1 MLTMEDDVEIHA
13 LKRRG
18 WSIAAIARHTGR
30 DPKTIRRYLAGDL
43 PRRGKRPSTL
53 EPYRV
58 YVKARFNDDPHL
70 LATTLHDELVGL
82 GFERSYPTLV
92 RELRALELRPRCECC
107 RSGSAATA
115 EIAHG
120 PGAELQFDW
129 LELGETPWGRPAHV
143 LVGVLPHSSR
153 LRGVFAEGE
162 TFAHLA
168 GSLDGLLRRFGGTAK
183 SWRTDRMSTVVVPGT
198 DRIRAEAAALAK
210 HYGAQ
215 IAVCPP
221 NRPQRKGPVERG
233 IGYLTQSW
241 WRAAPVATSAQA
253 QADLDRWCASVA
265 DRRRR
270 AGGATV
276 GSLADREPLRSLP
289 ASAFPAELRV
299 ERVVSRTALVAFEGN
314 RYSVGP
320 ELAGQN
326 VIVKARLGELHVEV
340 LAPSG
345 AAVARHRRAPSGA
358 DQTVRSSEHAIALE
372 RVVLEEFT
380 TRKTCPR
387 KPHRPPGEEA
397 LAEAARL
404 RGHDGG
410 GGATVVDLAT
420 YAELAEAADG
430 R

>member
-13 LKRRG
+13 LKGRG
-18 WSIAAIARHTGR
+18 WTIAAIARHTGR

-43 PRRGKRPSTL
+43 PTRGRGSSCL
-53 EPYRV
+53 EPFRGY
-58 YVKARFNDDPHL
+58 AATRFAEDPHL
-70 LATTLHDELVGL
+70 LATTLHEEIAAL

-107 RSGSAATA
+107 PSGQGATG
-115 EIAHG
+115 EIDHD

-129 LELGETPWGRPAHV
+129 LVLGETPWGREAHV
-143 LVGVLPHSSR
+143 LVGVLPHSGR
-153 LRGVFAEGE
+153 VRGVFAEAE

-168 GSLDGLLRRFGGTAK
+168 GALDGLLRRFGGTSH
-183 SWRTDRMSTVVVPGT
+183 SWRTDRMSTVVIPGT

-210 HYGAQ
+210 HYGTT

-221 NRPQRKGPVERG
+221 NRPQRKGSVERG
-233 IGYLTQSW
+233 IDYLTQSW
-241 WRAAPVATSAQA
+241 WRSAPVATPAQA
-253 QADLDRWCASVA
+253 QADLDRWSSSVA

-270 AGGATV
+270 GPGESV
-276 GSLADREPLRSLP
+276 GSLADREPLLSLP
-289 ASAFPAELRV
+289 AAPFPAELRA

-320 ELAGQN
+320 EFVGQT
-326 VIVKARLGELHVEV
+326 VVARARLGELHVEL

-345 AAVARHRRAPSGA
+345 ASVARHRRAPSGA
-358 DQTVRSSEHAIALE
+358 DQTIRSSEHATALE
-372 RVVLEEFT
+372 RVVLEQFS

-387 KPHRPPGEEA
+387 KPNRPPGAEA

-404 RGHDGG
+404 RGQGD
-410 GGATVVDLAT
+410 AAVVVDLEA
-420 YAELAEAADG
+420 YAQAARAAG
-430 R
+430 TR

>member
-1 MLTMEDDVEIHA
+1 MLTMEDDVEIYA

-43 PRRGKRPSTL
+43 PVRGEGPSPL
-53 EPYRV
+53 EPFRP
-58 YVKARFNDDPHL
+58 YVAARFGDDPHL
-70 LATTLHDELVGL
+70 LATTLHEELIGL

-107 RSGSAATA
+107 RSGSVATA
-115 EIAHG
+115 EIPHG
-120 PGAELQFDW
+120 PGEELQFDW
-129 LELGETPWGRPAHV
+129 LVLSETPWGREAHV

-168 GSLDGLLRRFGGTAK
+168 AALDGLLRRFGGTAR
-183 SWRTDRMSTVVVPGT
+183 SWRTDRMSTIVNPGT

-210 HYGAQ
+210 HYGTQ
-215 IAVCPP
+215 IAICPP

-233 IGYLTQSW
+233 VGYLTQSW
-241 WRAAPVATSAQA
+241 WRSAPVATPAQA

-270 AGGATV
+270 GKGESV
-276 GSLADREPLRSLP
+276 RSLADREPLLSLP
-289 ASAFPAELRV
+289 ATPFPAELRA

-320 ELAGQN
+320 ELAGQT
-326 VIVKARLGELHVEV
+326 VAVRARLGELHVEI

-358 DQTVRSSEHAIALE
+358 DQTIRSSEHAIALE
-372 RVVLEEFT
+372 RVALDEFT
-380 TRKTCPR
+380 TGKACPR
-387 KPHRPPGEEA
+387 KPNRPPGEAA

-404 RGHDGG
+404 RGHEAA
-410 GGATVVDLAT
+410 ATIVDLAT
-420 YAELAEAADG
+420 YAEIAKAAG
-430 R
+430 RR

>member
-43 PRRGKRPSTL
+43 PTRGRGPSPL
-53 EPYRV
+53 EPYRA
-58 YVKARFNDDPHL
+58 YAAARFKEDPHL
-70 LATTLHDELVGL
+70 LATTLHEEIARL

-92 RELRALELRPRCECC
+92 RELRRLELRPRCECC
-107 RSGSAATA
+107 PTGQGATG
-115 EIAHG
+115 EINHD

-129 LELGETPWGRPAHV
+129 LQLGETPWGREAHV
-143 LVGVLPHSSR
+143 LVGVLPHSAR

-162 TFAHLA
+162 TSAHLA
-168 GSLDGLLRRFGGTAK
+168 GALDGLLRRYGGTAH
-183 SWRTDRMSTVVVPGT
+183 SWRTDRMSTIVVAGT

-210 HYGAQ
+210 HYGVT
-215 IAVCPP
+215 IAICPP

-233 IGYLTQSW
+233 IDYLTQSW
-241 WRAAPVATSAQA
+241 WRSAPVATPAQA
-253 QADLDRWCASVA
+253 QADLDRWCVSVA

-270 AGGATV
+270 GKGETV
-276 GSLADREPLRSLP
+276 GSLADREPLLSLP
-289 ASAFPAELRV
+289 ATPFPAELRL

-320 ELAGQN
+320 ELVGQT
-326 VIVKARLGELHVEV
+326 VVVRARLGELYVEI

-358 DQTVRSSEHAIALE
+358 DQTIRSRDHAIALE
-372 RVVLEEFT
+372 RVVLEEFSI
-380 TRKTCPR
+380 RKTCPR
-387 KPHRPPGEEA
+387 KPNRPPGEEA

-410 GGATVVDLAT
+410 VATVVDLAT
-420 YAELAEAADG
+420 YAELAKAVDG

>member
-13 LKRRG
+13 LRRRG
-18 WSIAAIARHTGR
+18 WSTAAIARHTGR
-30 DPKTIRRYLAGDL
+30 DPKTVRRYLAGDL
-43 PRRGKRPSTL
+43 PTRGKGASPL
-53 EPYRV
+53 EPYRA
-58 YVKARFNDDPHL
+58 YVVARFGDDPHL
-70 LATTLHDELVGL
+70 LATTLHEELIGL

-107 RSGSAATA
+107 RSGSVATV
-115 EIAHG
+115 EIPHG
-120 PGAELQFDW
+120 PGEELQFDW
-129 LELGETPWGRPAHV
+129 LQLSETPWGREAHV

-168 GSLDGLLRRFGGTAK
+168 GALDGLLRRFGGTTK
-183 SWRTDRMSTVVVPGT
+183 SWRTDRMSTIVNPGT

-210 HYGAQ
+210 HYGTT
-215 IAVCPP
+215 IAVCPS

-233 IGYLTQSW
+233 VGYLTQSW
-241 WRAAPVATSAQA
+241 WRSAPVATPAQA

-270 AGGATV
+270 AKGESV
-276 GSLADREPLRSLP
+276 GSLADREPLLSLP
-289 ASAFPAELRV
+289 ATLFPAELRA

-320 ELAGQN
+320 ELAGQT
-326 VIVKARLGELHVEV
+326 VTLRARLGELHVEI

-358 DQTVRSSEHAIALE
+358 DQIVRSSEHAIALE
-372 RVVLEEFT
+372 RVVLNEFT
-380 TRKTCPR
+380 SAKACPR
-387 KPHRPPGEEA
+387 KPNRPPGDAA

-404 RGHDGG
+404 RGHDGA
-410 GGATVVDLAT
+410 ATVVDLAT
-420 YAELAEAADG
+420 YAEIAKAVSG

>member
-1 MLTMEDDVEIHA
+1 MEDDVEIHA
-13 LKRRG
+13 LKGRG
-18 WSIAAIARHTGR
+18 WSVAAIARHTGR

-43 PRRGKRPSTL
+43 PARGKGPSPL
-53 EPYRV
+53 EPFRP
-58 YVKARFNDDPHL
+58 YVAARFGDDPHL
-70 LATTLHDELVGL
+70 PATTLHAELRAL

-107 RSGSAATA
+107 RSGASATA
-115 EIAHG
+115 EIHHG

-129 LELGETPWGRPAHV
+129 LELSETPWGRPARV

-183 SWRTDRMSTVVVPGT
+183 SWRTDRMAAIVSPGT
-198 DRIRAEAAALAK
+198 GRIRAEAAALAK
-210 HYGAQ
+210 HYGVT

-233 IGYLTQSW
+233 IGYLAQSW
-241 WRAAPVATSAQA
+241 WRSAPVATPAQA
-253 QADLDRWCASVA
+253 QADLDRWCASAA

-270 AGGATV
+270 GNGETV
-276 GSLADREPLRSLP
+276 GSLADAEPLLSLP
-289 ASAFPAELRV
+289 ATPFPAELRA
-299 ERVVSRTALVAFEGN
+299 ERVVSRSALVAFEGN

-320 ELAGQN
+320 ELAGQT
-326 VIVKARLGELHVEV
+326 VTLRARLGELHVEI

-358 DQTVRSSEHAIALE
+358 DQIVRSSEHAIALE
-372 RVVLEEFT
+372 RVVLEQFT
-380 TRKTCPR
+380 SAKACPR
-387 KPHRPPGEEA
+387 KPNRPPGEEA

-404 RGHDGG
+404 RGQGD
-410 GGATVVDLAT
+410 GATIVDLAA
-420 YAELAEAADG
+420 YAEIARAVN

>member
-18 WSIAAIARHTGR
+18 WSTAAIARHTGR
-30 DPKTIRRYLAGDL
+30 DPKTVRRYLAGDM
-43 PRRGKRPSTL
+43 PTRGRGPSPL
-53 EPYRV
+53 EPFRS
-58 YVKARFNDDPHL
+58 YVIARFGDDAHL
-70 LATTLHDELVGL
+70 LATTLHEELTAL

-107 RSGSAATA
+107 RSGSLATA
-115 EIAHG
+115 EIPHG
-120 PGAELQFDW
+120 PGEELQFDW

-143 LVGVLPHSSR
+143 LVGVLPYSSR
-153 LRGVFAEGE
+153 VRGVFAEGE

-168 GSLDGLLRRFGGTAK
+168 GSLDGLLRRFGGTAH
-183 SWRTDRMSTVVVPGT
+183 SWRTDRMPSVVVPGS

-210 HYGAQ
+210 HYGVT

-241 WRAAPVATSAQA
+241 WRSAPVATPAQA
-253 QADLDRWCASVA
+253 QTDLDRWCASVA

-270 AGGATV
+270 GKGETV
-276 GSLADREPLRSLP
+276 GSLAEHEPLLSLP
-289 ASAFPAELRV
+289 ATLFPAELRA
-299 ERVVSRTALVAFEGN
+299 ERIVSRTALVAFEGN

-320 ELAGQN
+320 ELAGQT
-326 VIVKARLGELHVEV
+326 VTLRARLGELHVEI

-345 AAVARHRRAPSGA
+345 VTVARHRRAPSGA
-358 DQTVRSSEHAIALE
+358 EQIVRSQAHAIALE
-372 RVVLEEFT
+372 RVVLDEFT
-380 TRKTCPR
+380 SAKACPR
-387 KPHRPPGEEA
+387 KPNRPPGDAA

-404 RGHDGG
+404 RGHDGA
-410 GGATVVDLAT
+410 ATVIDLAN
-420 YAELAEAADG
+420 YAEIAKAVG
-430 R
+430 RR